1 MKRPT
6 KVPHTNGAAA
16 KESQKFPRAVS
27 AKSATSETAAKKSQP
42 TKVPHGSKAMEA
54 AKAANAAA
62 AAAQVAR
69 FEASKPAMLELAI
82 PKSLPAPVKQASV
95 ENAKDIEWV
104 SVRLDV
110 LQACLLVAPKKDSR
124 AALGGVYLHASGD
137 QLRAVATNGHTLLL
151 HSSQTKDLH
160 LPTWLDC
167 GLILPREGLA
177 IALGVLAKL
186 EGGKDATTCQIGWAR
201 GHGYAIM
208 RDAEEQATF
217 RLRRIDAPFPEYQK
231 LIEAAGQVLTGGERL
246 PLSSTSYNG
255 EFLKQAAAVGK
266 VFDAKG
272 LTPFA
277 GNDPK
282 APAVVSFFG
291 EPGALFIIMPLVS
304 SGSEQLPTQTMALIG
319 KGLGGTLAAL
329 KATQTRQKKQMA
341 ESRNENEKKSLAAGI
356 ALRDG
361 RIADV
366 VAAMGK
372 LLAAPK
378 AA

>member
-1 MKRPT
+1 MKRTT
-6 KVPHTNGAAA
+6 KVTHTNGAAG

-27 AKSATSETAAKKSQP
+27 AKSATSEIAAKKSQP
-42 TKVPHGSKAMEA
+42 TKVPHGSKAMQA

-69 FEASKPAMLELAI
+69 FEASKPPMLELAI
-82 PKSLPAPVKQASV
+82 PKSLPAPVKPPAV
-95 ENAKDIEWV
+95 EHAKDIEWV

-124 AALGGVYLHASGD
+124 AALGGVYLHANGD

-167 GLILPREGLA
+167 GLILPREGLGM
-177 IALGVLAKL
+177 ALGVLAKL

>member
-1 MKRPT
+1 MKRSKKPVA
-6 KVPHTNGAAA
+6 KVTPIKPPLNGKAMQKADAANHAAA
-16 KESQKFPRAVS
+16 V
-27 AKSATSETAAKKSQP
+27 
-42 TKVPHGSKAMEA
+42 
-54 AKAANAAA
+54 
-62 AAAQVAR
+62 AQVAR
-69 FEASKPAMLELAI
+69 FNATKPPMLELPT
-82 PKSLPAPVKQASV
+82 PKALPAPVKAPSV
-95 ENAKDIEWV
+95 ESPKDITWLT
-104 SVRLDV
+104 VRVDV

-124 AALGGVYLHASGD
+124 AALGGVYLHVGNTGE
-137 QLRAVATNGHTLLL
+137 LRAVATNGHTLLL
-151 HSSQTKDLH
+151 HSTPTKDL
-160 LPTWLDC
+160 PAWLDV

-177 IALGVLAKL
+177 MALGCLAKL

-231 LIEAAGQVLTGGERL
+231 IIEAAGQVLAGGERQ

-255 EFLKQAAAVGK
+255 EYIKQAAAVGK

-282 APAVVSFFG
+282 APVVVSFFG
-291 EPGALFIIMPLVS
+291 EPGALFVIVPLVS
-304 SGSEQLPTQTMALIG
+304 SGAEQLPAQTMALIG

-341 ESRNENEKKSLAAGI
+341 ETKSESEKKSLAAGI
-356 ALRDG
+356 ALRDA

-366 VAAMGK
+366 VTAMGK

>member
-1 MKRPT
+1 MQ
-6 KVPHTNGAAA
+6 AA
-16 KESQKFPRAVS
+16 S
-27 AKSATSETAAKKSQP
+27 
-42 TKVPHGSKAMEA
+42 
-54 AKAANAAA
+54 AAA

-69 FEASKPAMLELAI
+69 FEATKPPMLELAI

-110 LQACLLVAPKKDSR
+110 LQACLMVAPKKDSR
-124 AALGGVYLHASGD
+124 AALGGVYLHANGD
-137 QLRAVATNGHTLLL
+137 ALRAVATNGHTLLL

-177 IALGVLAKL
+177 MALGCLAKL

-201 GHGYAIM
+201 GHGYAIV

-341 ESRNENEKKSLAAGI
+341 ESKNENEKKSLAAGI

-366 VAAMGK
+366 VMAMGK

>member
-1 MKRPT
+1 VA
-6 KVPHTNGAAA
+6 KVTPIKPPLNG
-16 KESQKFPRAVS
+16 
-27 AKSATSETAAKKSQP
+27 
-42 TKVPHGSKAMEA
+42 KAMQA
-54 AKAANAAA
+54 ASAANAAA

-69 FEASKPAMLELAI
+69 FNATKPPMLELAI
-82 PKSLPAPVKQASV
+82 PKALPAPVKPPSV
-95 ENAKDIEWV
+95 ESPKDITWLT
-104 SVRLDV
+104 VRLDV
-110 LQACLLVAPKKDSR
+110 LQACLLVTPKKDSR
-124 AALGGVYLHASGD
+124 AGLLGVYLHSIGD
-137 QLRAVATNGHTLLL
+137 GSLRSVATNGHTLLL
-151 HSSQTKDLH
+151 HSWPTKEQ

-167 GLILPREGLA
+167 GLILPRDGLA
-177 IALGVLAKL
+177 MALGVFSKL
-186 EGGKDATTCQIGWAR
+186 EGSKDSTTCQVGWAR
-201 GHGYAIM
+201 GHGYAII

-231 LIEAAGQVLTGGERL
+231 TIEAAGQVLAGGERQ

-282 APAVVSFFG
+282 APVVVSFFG

-304 SGSEQLPTQTMALIG
+304 SGSEQLPAQTMALIG

-341 ESRNENEKKSLAAGI
+341 ESKSESEKKSLAAGI
-356 ALRDG
+356 ALRDQ

-366 VAAMGK
+366 VTAMGK

>member
-1 MKRPT
+1 MTTKIVGRTRKPASPKPVAKIDPSKPT
-6 KVPHTNGAAA
+6 TRLNG
-16 KESQKFPRAVS
+16 KPM
-27 AKSATSETAAKKSQP
+27 QP
-42 TKVPHGSKAMEA
+42 PLNGKAMLA
-54 AKAANAAA
+54 ADAANH
-62 AAAQVAR
+62 AAAQAQVAKL
-69 FEASKPAMLELAI
+69 AAMKPPMLELSI
-82 PKSLPAPVKQASV
+82 PKQLPAPVKPSTVV
-95 ENAKDIEWV
+95 EQAKDIAWC

-110 LQACLLVAPKKDSR
+110 LQACLMVSPKKDSR
-124 AALGGVYLHASGD
+124 AALGGVYLHANGD
-137 QLRAVATNGHTLLL
+137 GSLRAVATNGHTLLL
-151 HSSQTKDLH
+151 HSTPTKDL
-160 LPTWLDC
+160 PAWLDC

-177 IALGVLAKL
+177 VALGCLAKL

-201 GHGYAIM
+201 GHGHAIIK
-208 RDAEEQATF
+208 DAEEQATF

-246 PLSSTSYNG
+246 PLSSTSFNG
-255 EFLKQAAAVGK
+255 EHIKQAAAVGK
-266 VFDAKG
+266 VFEAKG

-282 APAVVSFFG
+282 APVVITFFG

-341 ESRNENEKKSLAAGI
+341 ESKNDNERKSLAAGI
-356 ALRDG
+356 ELRDK